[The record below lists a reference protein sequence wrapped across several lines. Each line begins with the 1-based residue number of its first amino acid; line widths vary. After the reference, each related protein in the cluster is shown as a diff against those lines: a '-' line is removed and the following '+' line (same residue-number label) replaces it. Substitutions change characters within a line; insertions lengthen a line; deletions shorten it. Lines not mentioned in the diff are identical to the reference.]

1 MFKIS
6 FVSLVSVLWWLFI
19 LFALAH
25 AVLSFVVLTKMR
37 LGFRFLLLFVCF
49 HSGFSVLWCLFEI
62 RSSLVFCFSLFVM
75 SLACVPFC
83 QVFVFVLLS
92 LILTRLLPLL

>member
-1 MFKIS
+1 MLCLK
-6 FVSLVSVLWWLFI
+6 SVLFFFCFCFVLI
-19 LFALAH
+19 R
-25 AVLSFVVLTKMR
+25 AVLSLVVLVKTR
-37 LGFRFLLLFVCF
+37 LGFCSLLLFVCF

-75 SLACVPFC
+75 SLACVSFC

>member
-1 MFKIS
+1 MF
-6 FVSLVSVLWWLFI
+6 
-19 LFALAH
+19 
-25 AVLSFVVLTKMR
+25 SFVVLTKTR
-37 LGFRFLLLFVCF
+37 LGFRFLFLFVCF
-49 HSGFSVLWCLFEI
+49 HSGFSVLRCLFEI

-92 LILTRLLPLL
+92 LILTRLLLLL

>member
-25 AVLSFVVLTKMR
+25 AVLSFVVLTKIR

-62 RSSLVFCFSLFVM
+62 RSSFVFCCSLVVL
-75 SLACVPFC
+75 SLARVPFC

-92 LILTRLLPLL
+92 LILMRLLLLL

>member
-1 MFKIS
+1 MLI
-6 FVSLVSVLWWLFI
+6 
-19 LFALAH
+19 H
-25 AVLSFVVLTKMR
+25 AVLSLVVLVKTR
-37 LGFRFLLLFVCF
+37 LVFCSLLLFVCF

-75 SLACVPFC
+75 SLACVSFC

>member
-1 MFKIS
+1 M
-6 FVSLVSVLWWLFI
+6 LGLMSVLFLFCFCFVLI
-19 LFALAH
+19 H
-25 AVLSFVVLTKMR
+25 AVLSFVVLTKIR

-62 RSSLVFCFSLFVM
+62 RSSLVFCCSLFVM

-92 LILTRLLPLL
+92 LILMRLLLLL